1 MNVSHAYCGYK
12 HFRPYWV
19 DGVDPAVMR
28 VESRDPRLKGDAM
41 AVGMLQ
47 MLQGTTKGQYEQ
59 VNQKLFGQPTP
70 ATDQLPQGLIMHSA
84 GPVENGW
91 YIYDVWESREDFR
104 RFMDGPL
111 GDAVGEIFGDQPPPP
126 GSEPQFFEIES
137 LAVAPT
143 S

>member
-1 MNVSHAYCGYK
+1 
-12 HFRPYWV
+12 
-19 DGVDPAVMR
+19 
-28 VESRDPRLKGDAM
+28 M